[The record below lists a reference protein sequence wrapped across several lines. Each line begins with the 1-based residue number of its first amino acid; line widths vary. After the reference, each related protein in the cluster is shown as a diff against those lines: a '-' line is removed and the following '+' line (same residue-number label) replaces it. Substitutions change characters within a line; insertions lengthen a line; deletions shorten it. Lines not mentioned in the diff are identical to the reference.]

1 MISVLEKL
9 KKATKNKKERNNLL
23 FYSLMIAL
31 PLLQV
36 IIFYFGVNI
45 NSVLL
50 ALKEYDG
57 GRYKMIGFG
66 NFSKVLTE
74 IFTDPKAEWKF
85 AFKNTFE
92 SWIICTA
99 IGMMLALFIS
109 YYIFKNGVGKNFFR
123 VMLFM
128 PSIVS
133 SIVMVILYT
142 YFVDSFLPEIAKTYF
157 NIEMRGLL
165 SNPSTTMLMIYLY
178 NILMGLATNVLLLTS
193 AMSSVSDSITEA
205 AALDGANNLQ
215 LFCHVVFPQIFS
227 TFITIFIVSA
237 ANLFANQLNLYS
249 FYGKYAN
256 AKYATVGY
264 LLYNRTVSAA
274 YAQYPELAA
283 IGILLTIVIVPVTLG
298 VRKFLEK
305 VGPSNE

>member
-1 MISVLEKL
+1 MVKIFEKTIT
-9 KKATKNKKERNNLL
+9 AFKNKKERKNLL

-45 NSVLL
+45 NSIFL
-50 ALKEYDG
+50 AFKEYDG
-57 GRYKMIGFG
+57 GSYNWLGFD

-74 IFTDPKAEWKF
+74 IFTDPKAEWRF
-85 AFKNTFE
+85 AFKNTFT

-99 IGMMLALFIS
+99 IGMLLALFYS
-109 YYIFKNGVGKNFFR
+109 YYIYKKGVGKNFFR
-123 VMLFM
+123 IMLFM

-142 YFVDSFLPEIAKTYF
+142 YFVDSFIPEIAKTYF
-157 NIEMRGLL
+157 NAEVRGLL
-165 SNPSTTMLMIYLY
+165 SNPKTTMLMIYLY
-178 NILMGLATNVLLLTS
+178 NILMGLATNVLLLSS
-193 AMSSVSDSITEA
+193 AMTSVSDSVVEA
-205 AALDGANNLQ
+205 AQLDGANNLQ
-215 LFCHVVFPQIFS
+215 LFCHVVFPQIFP
-227 TFITIFIVSA
+227 TFITIFIVSV

-249 FYGKYAN
+249 FYGSYAN

-264 LLYNRTVSAA
+264 LLYKRTVSAS

-283 IGILLTIVIVPVTLG
+283 IGILLTVVIVPITLG
-298 VRKFLEK
+298 VRKILEK
-305 VGPSNE
+305 VGPSND